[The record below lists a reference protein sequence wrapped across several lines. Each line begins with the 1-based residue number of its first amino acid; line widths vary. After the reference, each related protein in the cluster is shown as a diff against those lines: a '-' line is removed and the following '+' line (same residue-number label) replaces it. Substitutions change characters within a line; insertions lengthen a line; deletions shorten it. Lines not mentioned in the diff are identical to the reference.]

1 MAIDNQDIVAEF
13 VQESREHL
21 ADIENDL
28 LAIEAAGAQ
37 IDLELVNKV
46 FRSVHSVKGAAGFL
60 GLTRIGELAHGLEN
74 VLNLIRNREM
84 VPTSAVVDL
93 LLRAADALRNM
104 INSVETSNETDVSA
118 LVTALKNVIAGGTST
133 DTQKKMQRT
142 VAVGEGTHSFVVTE
156 HLLASQ
162 KAMGNQLYVIDFDL
176 ITDVEKKGKK
186 PLDLVRELISCGEL
200 LDSRIC
206 QDAWG
211 GLEDPLPESIRF
223 MVLLGTVLDSRAM
236 VSQAFG
242 LDESKIEGP
251 LSAPIGTDPP
261 QAAPAVAAPPADP
274 APAGSAAPPQAPV
287 SAPTPA
293 PAPFASVAS
302 APPPPAATKPAASP
316 APSRQESQ
324 PAETSVR
331 VSVSVLDRLM
341 NLAGELVLGRNQ
353 LLQTINARNHD
364 SLESVGARL
373 NQVTSELQEA
383 IMQTRMQPIGTVFNK
398 FPRVVRDLSGKLGK
412 QCELVVEGKDVELD
426 KSIIEA
432 IGDPLTHLV
441 RNAVDHGIEA
451 PEARKAAGK
460 NPVGRIVLRAFH
472 QAGKVNISISD
483 DGAGINSAR
492 LREKA
497 VNMGLISREQAREM
511 SEREAVRLIMHPGL
525 STAEKVTDVSGRG
538 VGMDVVKT
546 NIERLGG
553 TVDIETQLGQGT
565 TISVKLPLTL
575 AIIPSLIVRCGDERY
590 AMPQVSIN
598 ELVRISAGEIASR
611 IEKVKDA
618 EVMRLRGSLLPLV
631 RLSTAL
637 GIASKYLDPVPAVL
651 EDNQRVNLADRR
663 AGREPPPEV
672 LDRRGGDDRRGDTAP
687 GALNVIVVETGQLR
701 YGLVV
706 DGLHDSEEIVVKPLG
721 RHLKGC
727 PCLAGATIL
736 GDGKVAL
743 ILDAASIAA
752 HCQLAVPQ
760 TEEHEADRQAQA
772 GGHEAQMALLF
783 TNDPSE
789 LFAVPMGLIARIERI
804 RAEQI
809 DSVGGQEV
817 LQYRG
822 ASLPLISLHDLLTA
836 RPRPQQSHYYVIVF
850 RVGRQ
855 KQEIGLVA
863 PQLVDI
869 REISTEL
876 DTLTFRETGV
886 LGSLVV
892 DQKAA
897 RVLDLFELAQKAH
910 PTWFAGPA
918 AVAEAASAAAAGAQV
933 LFAEDSAFFRKQ
945 VTSFLTDSGYS
956 VTACEDG
963 LEAWNTL
970 LAGKQTFDV
979 VVTDIEMPNLDGYE
993 LTRRIKQD
1001 PRFCHLPVIAV
1012 TSLAGQEDVRR
1023 GSEAGVDDYQIKLD
1037 RDQLLASVARYAKAA
1052 AAART

>member
-93 LLRAADALRNM
+93 LLRAADTLRNM
-104 INSVETSNETDVSA
+104 IHNVETSNETDVSA
-118 LVTALKNVIAGGTST
+118 FVAELKNVIAGGTSS
-133 DTQKKMQRT
+133 DTRRKMQHT
-142 VAVGEGTHSFVVTE
+142 VAVGEGAHSFVVTE
-156 HLLASQ
+156 HLLAGQ
-162 KAMGNQLYVIDFDL
+162 KAMGNQLYIIDFDL
-176 ITDVEKKGKK
+176 IADVERKGKK

-242 LDESKIEGP
+242 VDESRIEGP
-251 LSAPIGTDPP
+251 LSAPIGADRA
-261 QAAPAVAAPPADP
+261 QGAPEAAVAAAPPP
-274 APAGSAAPPQAPV
+274 APAAAGPAPV
-287 SAPTPA
+287 APA
-293 PAPFASVAS
+293 PAPGALAAPMTADPPAPATAP
-302 APPPPAATKPAASP
+302 APPPGP
-316 APSRQESQ
+316 RVENQ

-364 SLESVGARL
+364 GLESVGARL

-441 RNAVDHGIEA
+441 RNAVDHGVEM
-451 PEARKAAGK
+451 PDVRRAAGK

-511 SEREAVRLIMHPGL
+511 GEREAVRLIMHPGL

-553 TVDIETQLGQGT
+553 TVDIETRPGQGT

-575 AIIPSLIVRCGDERY
+575 AIIPSLIVRCGEERY

-598 ELVRISAGEIASR
+598 ELVRISAGEIATR
-611 IEKVKDA
+611 IERVKDA
-618 EVMRLRGSLLPLV
+618 EVMRLRGNLLPLV

-637 GIASKYLDPVPAVL
+637 GIGSKYLDPVPAVL
-651 EDNQRVNLADRR
+651 EDNERVNLADRR
-663 AGREPPPEV
+663 AGREPPGEIRE
-672 LDRRGGDDRRGDTAP
+672 RRCGDDRRGDTAP

-736 GDGKVAL
+736 GDGRVAL

-760 TEEHEADRQAQA
+760 GEERQAERQGQA
-772 GGHEAQMALLF
+772 GGAETQMALLF

-822 ASLPLISLHDLLTA
+822 VSLPLISLHDLVTA
-836 RPRPQQSHYYVIVF
+836 RPRPGQPHYYVIVF

-869 REISTEL
+869 REISTDL

-910 PTWFAGPA
+910 PAWFAGPA
-918 AVAEAASAAAAGAQV
+918 AAAEAASTTAAGARV

-945 VTSFLTDSGYS
+945 VSSFLADSGYT
-956 VTACEDG
+956 VVACEDG

-970 LAGKQTFDV
+970 TAGGQAFDV

-1001 PRFCHLPVIAV
+1001 PRFAHLPVIAV
-1012 TSLAGQEDVRR
+1012 TSLAGQEDVQR
-1023 GSEAGVDDYQIKLD
+1023 GSRAGVDDYQIKLD